1 MPTAPLRPCNH
12 PGCRELVA
20 KGCCKAHTRQRE
32 QERGSAHERGYTR
45 QWSRAAAAFRQRHPT
60 CAMCE
65 AAGRVTPATCVDHIV
80 PHKGD
85 MVLFNDVNNLQSL
98 CASCHSTKTANEDGG
113 WGRAIA
119 KR

>member
-32 QERGSAHERGYTR
+32 QERGNSHERGYTR
-45 QWSRAAAAFRQRHPT
+45 QWSKAAAAFRQRHPT

-65 AAGRVTPATCVDHIV
+65 AAGRVTASAVVDHIH
-80 PHKGD
+80 PHRGD
-85 MVLFNDVNNLQSL
+85 AELFWDEANWQAL
-98 CASCHSTKTANEDGG
+98 CASCHGVKTSTEDGG
-113 WGRAIA
+113 FGNAV
-119 KR
+119 KQ